1 MSNLEL
7 QGSQSEHNN
16 KHLQGKRNFH
26 GQFVAEEK
34 IFSELKYRLFNK
46 NTKTIRIYS
55 LATLIGTTFRK
66 GQFEFRGRFTGLF
79 DKQGVEI
86 YEGDIILFEIWHGG
100 VECLMAEDEAR
111 KENKTIN
118 WILPHIILWN
128 NIRTEYEIHSDK
140 SNQTDLP
147 LNCLKQSEIDIIG
160 NEFENSE
167 LL

>member
-1 MSNLEL
+1 L
-7 QGSQSEHNN
+7 
-16 KHLQGKRNFH
+16 F
-26 GQFVAEEK
+26 
-34 IFSELKYRLFNK
+34 KYGEDAILM
-46 NTKTIRIYS
+46 
-55 LATLIGTTFRK
+55 
-66 GQFEFRGRFTGLF
+66 QFTGIK
-79 DKQGVEI
+79 DSKGVEI

>member
-1 MSNLEL
+1 MKREIKFRAWHK
-7 QGSQSEHNN
+7 EN
-16 KHLQGKRNFH
+16 KRMYILGWNKLPNSDV
-26 GQFVAEEK
+26 FVTLADL
-34 IFSELKYRLFNK
+34 FKYGEDAILM
-46 NTKTIRIYS
+46 
-55 LATLIGTTFRK
+55 
-66 GQFEFRGRFTGLF
+66 QFTGIK
-79 DKQGVEI
+79 DSKGVEI

-147 LNCLKQSEIDIIG
+147 LNCLKQSEIEKIGDIYS
-160 NEFENSE
+160 NPE